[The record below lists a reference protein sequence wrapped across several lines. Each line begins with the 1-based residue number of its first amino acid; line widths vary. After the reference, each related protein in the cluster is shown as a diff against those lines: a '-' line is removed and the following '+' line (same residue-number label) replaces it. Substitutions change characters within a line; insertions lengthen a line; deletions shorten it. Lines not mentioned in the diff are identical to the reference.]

1 MRKFHIFTD
10 LDGTLLGKED
20 YRYEVN
26 VQLIS
31 DLKLKG
37 IGVSLNTSKT
47 LSETECWQ
55 YKLGLDSPFI
65 VENGAAIVDGDFA
78 GEVAAVSDPGEAL
91 IKTGVGTYAY
101 SNVTNSREANSI

>member
-26 VQLIS
+26 MQLIS
-31 DLKLKG
+31 DLKVEG
-37 IGVSLNTSKT
+37 IGVGLNTSKT

-55 YKLGLDSPFI
+55 YKLGLDLS
-65 VENGAAIVDGDFA
+65 
-78 GEVAAVSDPGEAL
+78 L
-91 IKTGVGTYAY
+91 IH
-101 SNVTNSREANSI
+101 I

>member
-37 IGVSLNTSKT
+37 IGVSLNTSQT

-55 YKLGLDSPFI
+55 YK
-65 VENGAAIVDGDFA
+65 
-78 GEVAAVSDPGEAL
+78 
-91 IKTGVGTYAY
+91 
-101 SNVTNSREANSI
+101 

>member
-1 MRKFHIFTD
+1 MREFHIFTD

-26 VQLIS
+26 MQLIS
-31 DLKLKG
+31 DLKVKG

-55 YKLGLDSPFI
+55 YKLGLDTPFI
-65 VENGAAIVDGDFA
+65 IENGAAILFPKDKF
-78 GEVAAVSDPGEAL
+78 EREQLKP
-91 IKTGVGTYAY
+91 YA
-101 SNVTNSREANSI
+101 RLQRRGRP